1 MPPKSGGAPPAGC
14 HTPLE
19 TIRGIG
25 PVRARLLGRLEIYC
39 AEDALTHLPR
49 RYEDRRHLK
58 PIVELHEGEAAT
70 VRGEVIAARV
80 ATTSGG
86 RRRLFEVTVSDGSG
100 TLRARWFRFRGLSGS
115 PLFRPGSLILLYG
128 TVGGRGRRRSMIHPE
143 ATAADGAEETTEFG
157 GVVPVYPSVEGLSQK
172 ALRRMMGEIVAAM
185 IDRVE
190 ETLPP
195 EVVRRHRLPG
205 LRESLRLLH
214 RPGKSIPAAQLNSW
228 ETPWHRRLIFEELL
242 VLQLGLGRRR
252 CRNRSARKKIRFVR
266 KDALVRSLRNN
277 LPFSLTAA
285 QERVYGEISGDMLSP
300 RAMHRLLQGDVGSG
314 KTVVAAMAC
323 LLAAGNGV
331 QSALMAPTEIL
342 AEQHYLTLQALTAP
356 LGLKTA
362 LLTAGRPA
370 VERRAVVGRLARGE
384 VSLVVGTH
392 ALFQSGVRFS
402 RLGLA
407 VIDEQHRFGVRQRL
421 ALREKGDRPD
431 LLVMTATPIPRT
443 LALTLYGE
451 YDCSVLDAMPPGRR
465 PVETVVRE
473 EDDRP
478 LVYEEVRRELSRGSR
493 VFVVLP
499 LIEESGASDLKAVRE
514 TARHLQREIF
524 RDCSV
529 GVLHGRM
536 PLEERANTM
545 ERFRAGG
552 ISILVATTV
561 VEVGVDVPEA
571 TVMIVEHADRF
582 GLAQLHQLRG
592 RIGRGEKPSTCFLM
606 AGPAAGEEGRR
617 RLATMAATVDGFRI
631 AEEDLALRGPGEFL
645 GTRQSGIPGLRV
657 ADPLR
662 DRELLIRARDE
673 AIRIIE
679 QDQEL
684 HAPKN
689 LLLREIVNA
698 RWGDDSGSRGARR

>member
-1 MPPKSGGAPPAGC
+1 MSSSTGDAPPAGRR
-14 HTPLE
+14 TSLE

-25 PVRARLLGRLEIYC
+25 PVRARLLGRLEIHC

-49 RYEDRRHLK
+49 RYEDRRHRSPL
-58 PIVELHEGEAAT
+58 VELTEGEAAT
-70 VRGEVIAARV
+70 VSGEVVSAGVAA
-80 ATTSGG
+80 TPGG
-86 RRRLFEVTVSDGSG
+86 RRRLFEVRVSDGSG
-100 TLRARWFRFRGLSGS
+100 TLRARWFRFRGLPGS

-128 TVGGRGRRRSMIHPE
+128 TIRGRGRLREMIHPE
-143 ATAADGAEETTEFG
+143 VTAAAGAEETPEFG
-157 GVVPVYPSVEGLSQK
+157 GLVPVYPSVEGLSQK
-172 ALRRMMGEIVAAM
+172 ALRRMMREIVAAT

-195 EVVRRHRLPG
+195 EVIRRHQLPG
-205 LRESLRLLH
+205 LRESLRRLH
-214 RPGKSIPAAQLNSW
+214 RPGRSIPVAELNGW

-252 CRNRSARKKIRFVR
+252 CRNRSARRKVRFEWNE
-266 KDALVRSLRNN
+266 ALVQDLKRN

-285 QERVYGEISGDMLSP
+285 QERVYGEIAGDMLSP
-300 RAMHRLLQGDVGSG
+300 KAMHRLLQGDVGSG

-331 QSALMAPTEIL
+331 QAALMAPTEIL
-342 AEQHYLTLQALTAP
+342 AEQHYLTLRALMSP
-356 LGLKTA
+356 LGLNTA
-362 LLTAGRPA
+362 LLTAGRPTD
-370 VERRAVVGRLARGE
+370 ERRAVVRGLARGE

-392 ALFQSGVRFS
+392 ALIQGGVRFA

-421 ALREKGDRPD
+421 ALREKGGRPD

-465 PVETVVRE
+465 PVATVVRE

-478 LVYEEVRRELSRGSR
+478 LVYDEVRRELSRGNR

-499 LIEESGASDLKAVRE
+499 LIEESGRSDLRAVRE
-514 TARHLQREIF
+514 MARHLQREVF
-524 RDCSV
+524 RESPV

-536 PLEERANTM
+536 PLEERAGTM
-545 ERFRAGG
+545 EKFRSGG
-552 ISILVATTV
+552 IAILVATTV

-592 RIGRGEKPSTCFLM
+592 RIGRGEKPSTCILM

-617 RLATMAATVDGFRI
+617 RLATIAATADGFRI

-662 DRELLIRARDE
+662 DRELLVRARDE
-673 AIRIIE
+673 AAGIIE

-684 HAPKN
+684 CTPKN

-698 RWGDDSGSRGARR
+698 RWGE